1 MDLPSPA
8 TPSISIR
15 IAVAILLVK
24 GRYAMQLRDN
34 KPGISA
40 PGVWGL
46 FGGGVEP
53 NEEPGQ
59 AILRELEEE
68 LAIRPA
74 QCRFLWHADSEN
86 DFHQAWV
93 RHYVFESDVTD
104 LWPQHELREGQAVGL
119 FRFEEL
125 DRKTTHPRALHF
137 LERHRQ
143 GRDAA
148 AQIKE

>member
-1 MDLPSPA
+1 
-8 TPSISIR
+8 
-15 IAVAILLVK
+15 
-24 GRYAMQLRDN
+24 MQLRDN

-46 FGGGVEP
+46 FGGSVEP
-53 NEEPGQ
+53 NEEPDQ

-86 DFHQAWV
+86 DFHKTWV
-93 RHYVFESDVTD
+93 RHYVYQADVTD
-104 LWPQHELREGQAVGL
+104 LWPQHKLLEGQAVGL

-125 DRKTTHPRALHF
+125 DREATHPRAIGF
-137 LERHRQ
+137 LERHQRERGIAQ
-143 GRDAA
+143 G
-148 AQIKE
+148 KE